1 MWQKIKQLL
10 GNGLTNF
17 QKLPKLRYNKSWAVW
32 IIGPGV
38 AVGVIGATY
47 LGVFQLLEWAVL
59 DRFFQM
65 RPLEAPD
72 RRIVIVTI
80 DESDIQYVKQ
90 WPATDEVLAD
100 LLQKIHKMEPRA
112 IGLDIF
118 RDLAVPPGH
127 KKLVEVFRNTP
138 NLIGV
143 EKVVGKQVQPPP
155 VLAEFEQV
163 SMADLVLDADGKV
176 RRALLSVRAEK
187 GKTKLSLGTQL
198 ALMYLE
204 KENIK
209 LRMIDPIKQHL
220 GLGNAVFIPFS
231 SNDGSYVRADA
242 GGYQILLNYRGP
254 RENFYTVSLE
264 DILKNKVSPTL
275 IKDRLVLIGATGI
288 SLNDVFFTPYSNSLA
303 KAPNRTPGVV
313 IHANIASQIISSAM
327 DNRPLIKVWDEKIE
341 WLWVM
346 VWSFVGAGGGWVLS
360 ETKKIN
366 KNFAL
371 KWAVRCAFLL
381 IFSFVLMGGSYAF
394 FLLSCWVPVVA
405 PLLAFWFSGFLVS
418 AYHSQELQ
426 RTQEARLAQFLE
438 AMPVG
443 VVVIDAAGHPY
454 FINKKGKTLLGQG
467 VLKDGSNPKNPD
479 VYSFYIAGTN
489 EVYPNENQPILRA
502 LKGEV
507 SSVDDLEIHIGD
519 KVIPLEAW
527 GTPIYDADG
536 KVVYA
541 LTAFQDIT
549 ERKKAQVDLAN
560 MIDKLFKVNCDL
572 QKALDSEF
580 NLTDAY
586 GRFVPHE
593 FLYFLGYE
601 SILDAKLG
609 DNVQLNMAI
618 LFADIRDFTTLSE
631 MMTPKDNFK
640 FINAYLSRMEPAI
653 AENNGFID
661 KYIGDA
667 IMALFSGGADDA
679 VKAGISMLKKLAEYN
694 NTRGRPGRP
703 CINIG
708 IGINTGS
715 LMLGIVG
722 GESRMNSTVISDAVN
737 LASRLEGLT
746 KNYGVSLLISHHT
759 FSRLEDPSQY
769 CIRLI
774 DSVKVKGKSEKV
786 SVFEVFDADP
796 APIKQGKLATKP
808 IFEEAILLY
817 YMQSFRE
824 ASQRFQ
830 ECFNLNPKDRVS
842 QIYLERC
849 QNCMRQDYPTNNI
862 YPSSEW

>member
-1 MWQKIKQLL
+1 MWQKVKKQFAKRLA
-10 GNGLTNF
+10 
-17 QKLPKLRYNKSWAVW
+17 KLKRSSNLSYRKGWGVL
-32 IIGPGV
+32 IIGPAVG
-38 AVGVIGATY
+38 VGVIGATY

-59 DRFFQM
+59 DRFFLM

-72 RRIVIVTI
+72 ERIVIVTI

-90 WPATDEVLAD
+90 WPATDEVLAE
-100 LLQKIHKMEPRA
+100 LLEKIRKMEPRA

-127 KKLVEVFRNTP
+127 EKLQEIFRTTP

-143 EKVVGKQVQPPP
+143 EKVVGKPVEPPP
-155 VLAEFEQV
+155 VLAEFERV

-176 RRALLSVRAEK
+176 RRALLSVRVDK

-198 ALMYLE
+198 GLMYLE
-204 KENIK
+204 KEGIA
-209 LRMIDPIKQHL
+209 LRMINPAKQHL
-220 GLGNAVFIPFS
+220 GLGKAVFVPFAR
-231 SNDGSYVRADA
+231 NDGAYVGGDA

-254 RENFYTVSLE
+254 RENFYTVSLKDVLE
-264 DILKNKVSPTL
+264 DKVSPAQL
-275 IKDRLVLIGATGI
+275 KDRLVLIGATGI
-288 SLNDVFFTPYSNSLA
+288 SLNDVFFTPYSNSVA
-303 KAPNRTPGVV
+303 KAPIRTPGVV
-313 IHANIASQIISSAM
+313 IHANIASQIISAAM
-327 DNRPLIKVWDEKIE
+327 DGRPLIKVWDEKFE
-341 WLWVM
+341 WLWLM
-346 VWSFVGAGGGWVLS
+346 LWSFVGAGGGWLIC
-360 ETKKIN
+360 EAKNLN
-366 KNFAL
+366 KNFFI
-371 KWAVRCAFLL
+371 KWAVRGAFLAGL
-381 IFSFVLMGGSYAF
+381 SASLMGGSYVF
-394 FLLSCWVPVVA
+394 FLATWWVPVVS
-405 PLLAFWFSGFLVS
+405 PLLAFAGSAVLVF
-418 AYHSQELQ
+418 AYHTQELQ
-426 RTQEARLAQFLE
+426 RSQEAQLAQFLE

-443 VVVIDAAGHPY
+443 VAVLDAAGHPY
-454 FINKKGKTLLGQG
+454 FMNKLGKKLLGQG
-467 VLKDGSNPKNPD
+467 VKADATKSRIAE
-479 VYSFYIAGTN
+479 VYGCYVAGTN
-489 EVYPNENQPILRA
+489 ELYPNERQPILRA

-519 KVIPLEAW
+519 QVIPLEAW

-536 KVVYA
+536 KVAYA
-541 LTAFQDIT
+541 LSAFQDIT
-549 ERKKAQVDLAN
+549 ERKKAQRDLAE
-560 MIDKLFKVNCDL
+560 MLDELFKANCNL
-572 QKALDSEF
+572 QKALDAEF
-580 NLTDAY
+580 NITDAY

-601 SILDAKLG
+601 SILDVKLG
-609 DNVQLNMAI
+609 DNVQLDMAI

-631 MMTPKDNFK
+631 TMNPEDNFK

-679 VKAGISMLKKLAEYN
+679 IKAGISMLQKLAEYN
-694 NTRGRPGRP
+694 ATRGTPKRP
-703 CINIG
+703 CIQIG

-715 LMLGIVG
+715 LMLGTVG

-737 LASRLEGLT
+737 LASRMEGLT

-759 FSRLEDPSQY
+759 FSRLEDSTQY

-796 APIKQGKLATKP
+796 PDIKQRKLATKP
-808 IFEEAILLY
+808 LFEEAILLY

-824 ASQRFQ
+824 AGQKFQ
-830 ECFNLNPKDRVS
+830 ECCQLNPQDRVS

-849 QNCMRQDYPTNNI
+849 QNCLKDNYPTNNSF
-862 YPSSEW
+862 PSSEW